1 MSELLLRVRG
11 LQVEFDGHAAVRG
24 LSFDLHSAE
33 TLGLVGESGSGKS
46 TLARAILR
54 LVGTSGGSVQWRGEE
69 LLTCAPKRLRALR
82 RDMQMIFQNPLA
94 SLNPRMRIAEAIAE
108 PLDIFEPALPA
119 KARAARVE
127 AMLERVGLNA
137 DMGGRYPHEFSGGQC
152 QRIGIARAMILN
164 PKLLVCDEPVSSLD
178 VSIQGQIVNLLADL
192 QSECGT
198 AMFFISHNLAV
209 VRHLSRRIMVI
220 YMGRCIESAARDE
233 LFAKPLHPYSA
244 ALLAAAAEPMAAP
257 PSRAGPPGADSAA
270 VESVGPPSVG
280 PPSVGPPSV
289 GPPSVGPPS
298 VGPPGVGGPAVGRA
312 FGCAYLERCGYAIAI
327 CRTTEPPLAEV
338 SPGHLAACHRAR
350 EFCERG
356 HETYSDR
363 LLRLS

>member
-1 MSELLLRVRG
+1 MSELLLRVRSVR
-11 LQVEFDGHAAVRG
+11 VEFEEHAAVRD

-46 TLARAILR
+46 TLARAVLR

-82 RDMQMIFQNPLA
+82 RDLQIVFQNPLA
-94 SLNPRMRIAEAIAE
+94 SLNPRMRIGDAIAE
-108 PLDIFEPALPA
+108 PLEIFEPLLAA
-119 KARAARVE
+119 EARAGRVA

-198 AMFFISHNLAV
+198 AMLFISHNLAV
-209 VRHLSRRIMVI
+209 VRHVSRRIMVI

-233 LFAKPLHPYSA
+233 LFARPLHPYSA
-244 ALLAAAAEPMAAP
+244 ALLAAAAAEPMAAAP
-257 PSRAGPPGADSAA
+257 SAA
-270 VESVGPPSVG
+270 RLPGPETAAAEAVGAPPRGPRAVGPPT
-280 PPSVGPPSV
+280 
-289 GPPSVGPPS
+289 
-298 VGPPGVGGPAVGRA
+298 ARRA
-312 FGCAYLERCGYAIAI
+312 FGCAYLERCVYAIAI

-338 SPGHLAACHRAR
+338 SPGHFAACHRSR
-350 EFCERG
+350 EFCE
-356 HETYSDR
+356 DR
-363 LLRLS
+363 QVS